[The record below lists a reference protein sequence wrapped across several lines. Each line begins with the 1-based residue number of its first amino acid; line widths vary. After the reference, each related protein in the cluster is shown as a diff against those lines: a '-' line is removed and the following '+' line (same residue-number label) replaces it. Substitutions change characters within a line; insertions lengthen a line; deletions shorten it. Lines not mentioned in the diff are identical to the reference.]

1 MFQNEYCG
9 FELKSRD
16 FKAYTA
22 KQKAIKDVKEELG
35 I

>member
-9 FELKSRD
+9 PELKPRD

-22 KQKAIKDVKEELG
+22 KWKAIKDAKELK